1 MWAITKKELK
11 NYFLSPIGYVYIGI
25 FLIACSLF
33 FYLDIFQYL
42 ETDFSY
48 MFGSSVTV
56 LTFIVPL
63 LTMRMF
69 SEERKNGTEQLLLT
83 SPKSITQIVLGKFLA
98 AVVVVLI
105 SALLTLMH
113 YAILAY
119 FGKPDLATSLLSILG
134 FSLLSISYVSFGMFA
149 SSITENQIIAG
160 VISIGFFLISWFLPS
175 IVTNASTFS
184 LMYAFYGS
192 FMNGTISIANTVL
205 LISFTVMFILFTII
219 TIQKRKYVK

>member
-69 SEERKNGTEQLLLT
+69 AEERKNGTEQLLLT

-205 LISFTVMFILFTII
+205 LISFTVMFIIFTII